1 MNLYQN
7 DEQRQ
12 VWRRRETAHHPKH
25 LSNTVEA
32 VLSHGCKG
40 NPGVSQGQAEKQGRS
55 SRTSQW
61 ILDFIQLLRTM
72 CIIQTLNEPKC
83 DRYKITH
90 AHTALLT
97 LLFMILFACRIV

>member
-1 MNLYQN
+1 M
-7 DEQRQ
+7 
-12 VWRRRETAHHPKH
+12 
-25 LSNTVEA
+25 
-32 VLSHGCKG
+32 
-40 NPGVSQGQAEKQGRS
+40 
-55 SRTSQW
+55 SRDKYGGGERLL
-61 ILDFIQLLRTM
+61 IIQLLRTM